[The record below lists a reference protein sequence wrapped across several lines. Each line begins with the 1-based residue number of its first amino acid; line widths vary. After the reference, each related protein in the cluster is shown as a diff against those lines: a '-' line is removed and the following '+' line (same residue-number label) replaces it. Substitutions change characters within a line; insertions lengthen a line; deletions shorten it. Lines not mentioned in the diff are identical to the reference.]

1 MNEPKPQ
8 FSMCFSKQETVL
20 VNTVLKKKTV
30 LVNRTVL
37 LEIRNRA
44 QKEDLVKDILRFT
57 KTVLF

>member
-20 VNTVLKKKTV
+20 VNTVLKKTV

-37 LEIRNRA
+37 LEMRNCA
-44 QKEDLVKDILRFT
+44 PKEDLVKDILRFT
-57 KTVLF
+57 KTVFF